1 MAWIKI
7 DRSVRELMKRQK
19 LVGTLNV
26 TGIRWFKLRLL
37 FVAPLIRVASW
48 LLGADILFE
57 FKCNN
62 QSTLRD

>member
-1 MAWIKI
+1 
-7 DRSVRELMKRQK
+7 MKRQK